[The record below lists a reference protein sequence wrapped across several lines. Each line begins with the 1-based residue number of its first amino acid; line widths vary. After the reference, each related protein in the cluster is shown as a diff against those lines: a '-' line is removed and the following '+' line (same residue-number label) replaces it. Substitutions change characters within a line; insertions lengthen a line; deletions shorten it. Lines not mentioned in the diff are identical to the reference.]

1 MLAPD
6 HDEYGESNTAYT
18 YDPLHWDNHSV
29 FMFSNGTVRAA
40 VGSIALLTMPLELRL
55 QEIIKAHGG
64 YLTANGAPLTRTV
77 IQRKFG
83 VHFAENGMEL
93 VAQKVQTYTPIMLNR
108 APGQNGAEPDEDP
121 KYFRSPKTTG
131 IYDPVDGAA
140 SVCWN
145 MMNHLDDGCLSEQY
159 GAALPKS
166 DRPTILTH
174 LWPFTPIELGDGFV
188 IGREKV
194 LTKASGKFQSATG
207 ANATV
212 YVYKDC
218 VEVAAV
224 TAADGAWSRSVP
236 ATPGDPSHCTWRVER
251 RAEISPLGSLAGCFL
266 ALGSGLGL
274 VGTVS
279 ARR

>member
-1 MLAPD
+1 MP
-6 HDEYGESNTAYT
+6 
-18 YDPLHWDNHSV
+18 SV
-29 FMFSNGTVRAA
+29 S
-40 VGSIALLTMPLELRL
+40 LTQKVSLF
-55 QEIIKAHGG
+55 Q
-64 YLTANGAPLTRTV
+64 LTRTV

-194 LTKASGKFQSATG
+194 LTKASGKFQSAIG

-212 YVYKDC
+212 YVYEDC

-224 TAADGAWSRSVP
+224 TAADGAWRRSVP
-236 ATPGDPSHCTWRVER
+236 ATVAAEPGEADGLQVSVVPGQVTIQLQPGHAAVVVWEQAAER
-251 RAEISPLGSLAGCFL
+251 GVGEGQWA
-266 ALGSGLGL
+266 SG
-274 VGTVS
+274 V
-279 ARR
+279 